1 MIKLR
6 KIFGGVVFIVAI
18 VAIVVLFY
26 SALRH
31 TAQLYLDGAMGA
43 LDYVFAAQCI
53 VLVII
58 VGMFLGA

>member
-6 KIFGGVVFIVAI
+6 KILRGFVFIIAI

-31 TAQLYLDGAMGA
+31 TAQLYLDGTMGA
-43 LDYVFAAQCI
+43 LDYLLAAQCI
-53 VLVII
+53 VLLII
-58 VGMFLGA
+58 AGMFLGG